1 MKRIKQLKKKAFRL
15 YHRQGYDV
23 SDRWV
28 EFLKRNKYIVE
39 IEGDLKL

>member
-1 MKRIKQLKKKAFRL
+1 MKRIKQLKNAFRL
-15 YHRQGYDV
+15 SRRQGYDV

-28 EFLKRNKYIVE
+28 ELLKRNKYILE

>member
-1 MKRIKQLKKKAFRL
+1 MKRIKQFKKAFRL
-15 YHRQGYDV
+15 SRRQGCDV

-28 EFLKRNKYIVE
+28 EFLKKNKYIVE

>member
-15 YHRQGYDV
+15 YRLQGYDV